1 MAQPAYDALSEK
13 RRLESA
19 GFAAPQAEAIVETMT
34 RATTDYQQ
42 MAQELSGVKNQLDG
56 VKNRLDSVESRLD
69 RVENR
74 LDGVESR
81 LTRVESNLSEVKI
94 DLAVLKNRTS
104 EMATRKDVEAA
115 LATVRSDVYRALWIQ
130 GLSLVTLIVALAVAV
145 AGAAAF

>member
-42 MAQELSGVKNQLDG
+42 MAQELSGVKN
-56 VKNRLDSVESRLD
+56 RLNGVESRLD
-69 RVENR
+69 
-74 LDGVESR
+74 S
-81 LTRVESNLSEVKI
+81 VESNLSEVKI
-94 DLAVLKNRTS
+94 DLAVLKNRAS

>member
-13 RRLESA
+13 RQLESA
-19 GFAAPQAEAIVETMT
+19 GFAAPQAEAIVDSMT
-34 RATTDYQQ
+34 RAMTVNQQ
-42 MAQELSGVKNQLDG
+42 VTQDLRGVKSRLDG
-56 VKNRLDSVESRLD
+56 VESRLD
-69 RVENR
+69 GVESRLTRVESR

-104 EMATRKDVEAA
+104 EMATRKDLEATFA
-115 LATVRSDVYRALWIQ
+115 SVRSDMYRALWIQ

>member
-19 GFAAPQAEAIVETMT
+19 GFAAPQAEAILETMT

-42 MAQELSGVKNQLDG
+42 MAQELSGVKNRLNG
-56 VKNRLDSVESRLD
+56 VESRLDSVE
-69 RVENR
+69 N
-74 LDGVESR
+74 R

>member
-1 MAQPAYDALSEK
+1 MEFVKEK
-13 RRLESA
+13 RKWLNRHTTHFRKRGGSNRQAL
-19 GFAAPQAEAIVETMT
+19 AAPQAEAIVETMT

-42 MAQELSGVKNQLDG
+42 MAQELSGVKN
-56 VKNRLDSVESRLD
+56 RLNGVESRLD
-69 RVENR
+69 
-74 LDGVESR
+74 S
-81 LTRVESNLSEVKI
+81 VESNLSEVKI
-94 DLAVLKNRTS
+94 DLAVLKNRAS